1 MIRPA
6 ARDDLALCAEAA
18 TVRLRKL
25 AKGVAMGQDGVISL
39 WDRSAQEGAVQGDA
53 MPAAVDLA
61 IVGGGYTGL
70 STALHAAEAGLS
82 AHVIEAHQI
91 GHGGSG
97 RNVGL
102 VNAGVWMPPS
112 GVRAT
117 LGPDYGPRFLR
128 RFADGPAM
136 VFDLIERHQ
145 IRCEATRTGTIHAA
159 HAPSG
164 LRDLEARWRDWAK
177 MGEAVEL
184 LDEAAM
190 AQKLGSRRYRGGL
203 LDHRAGTVNPM
214 GYVRGL
220 ARAARA
226 AGAGISTGLRVTGL
240 SPEGGGWRVD
250 TAAGPIAARAVVLG
264 TNAYTDALW
273 PGLSR
278 SFTPI
283 WYFQLATEPLG
294 ARVATILPEGQG
306 VWDTAPVMRS
316 IRRDGAGRLI
326 IGSMG
331 RVHGDVT
338 RGLSLRWARREL
350 ARLFPDLGP
359 VHFAEAWDGRIAMT
373 QDHLPRIHELAP
385 GLYTP
390 IGYNGRG
397 ITTGTIFGQAIAGLL
412 TGRAVAD
419 LPLPITGMAPV
430 PSAPLM
436 RRIYAFGF
444 AAQQVIRSL

>member
-1 MIRPA
+1 
-6 ARDDLALCAEAA
+6 
-18 TVRLRKL
+18 
-25 AKGVAMGQDGVISL
+25 MGQDGVISL
-39 WDRSAQEGAVQGDA
+39 WDQTAQERPFESVTL
-53 MPAAVDLA
+53 PATVDLA

-82 AHVIEAHQI
+82 AHVIEAHDI

-112 GVRAT
+112 AVLAV
-117 LGPDYGPRFLR
+117 LGPDRGPRFLR

-159 HAPSG
+159 HAPAG
-164 LRDLEARWRDWAK
+164 LRDLSARWRDWAQ
-177 MGEAVEL
+177 MGEPVDL
-184 LDEAAM
+184 LDADAM
-190 AQKLGSRRYRGGL
+190 AQKLGSRRYMGGL

-214 GYVRGL
+214 GYARGL

-226 AGAGISTGLRVTGL
+226 AGAGISTGVRVTGL
-240 SPEGGGWRVD
+240 EQTGAGWRVQTD
-250 TAAGPIAARAVVLG
+250 AGPITARAVVLG
-264 TNAYTDALW
+264 TNAYTDTLW
-273 PGLSR
+273 PGLKR

-294 ARVATILPEGQG
+294 ARIAGILPEGQG

-331 RVHGDVT
+331 RVHGDTT
-338 RGLSLRWARREL
+338 RGLSQRWAQREL
-350 ARLFPDLGP
+350 ARMFLALGP
-359 VHFAEAWDGRIAMT
+359 VRFEEAWDGQIAMT
-373 QDHLPRIHELAP
+373 PDHLPRVHELAP

-412 TGRAVAD
+412 TGRDAAA
-419 LPLPITGMAPV
+419 LPLPITSVAPV
-430 PSAPLM
+430 ASAPMM
-436 RRIYAFGF
+436 RRVYALGF
-444 AAQQVIRSL
+444 AAQQFLRSL

>member
-1 MIRPA
+1 
-6 ARDDLALCAEAA
+6 
-18 TVRLRKL
+18 
-25 AKGVAMGQDGVISL
+25 MGQNGMISL
-39 WDRSAQEGAVQGDA
+39 WDQTAQER
-53 MPAAVDLA
+53 PADGMNLPATVDLV

-82 AHVIEAHQI
+82 AHVIEAHDI

-112 GVRAT
+112 AVRAT
-117 LGPDYGPRFLR
+117 LGPDHGPRFLR
-128 RFADGPAM
+128 RFADGPAL

-159 HAPSG
+159 HAPAG
-164 LRDLEARWRDWAK
+164 LRDLEARWRDWAQ
-177 MGEAVEL
+177 MGEPVDL
-184 LDEAAM
+184 LGPEAM
-190 AQKLGSRRYRGGL
+190 AEKLGSRRYQGGL

-226 AGAGISTGLRVTGL
+226 AGAGISTGVQVTGL
-240 SPEGGGWRVD
+240 EQAGGGWRVK
-250 TAAGPIAARAVVLG
+250 TTAGPVAARAVVLG
-264 TNAYTDALW
+264 TNAYTDTLW

-283 WYFQLATEPLG
+283 CYFQLATVALG
-294 ARVATILPEGQG
+294 ERVAKILPEGQG

-316 IRRDGAGRLI
+316 IRRDAMGRLI

-331 RVHGDVT
+331 RIHGDVT
-338 RGLSLRWARREL
+338 GGLSLRWARREL

-359 VHFAEAWDGRIAMT
+359 VRFEEAWDGQIAMT
-373 QDHLPRIHELAP
+373 PDHLPRIHELAP

-412 TGRAVAD
+412 TGRAASE
-419 LPLPITGMAPV
+419 LPLPITTLAPV
-430 PSAPLM
+430 VSAPMM
-436 RRIYAFGF
+436 RRVYALGF
-444 AAQQVIRSL
+444 AVQQMLRSL

>member
-1 MIRPA
+1 
-6 ARDDLALCAEAA
+6 
-18 TVRLRKL
+18 
-25 AKGVAMGQDGVISL
+25 MGQDGVISL
-39 WDRSAQEGAVQGDA
+39 WDQTAQERPFESVTL
-53 MPAAVDLA
+53 PATVDLA

-70 STALHAAEAGLS
+70 STSLHAAEAGLS
-82 AHVIEAHQI
+82 AHVIEAHDI

-112 GVRAT
+112 AVLAV
-117 LGPDYGPRFLR
+117 LGPYRGPRFLR

-159 HAPSG
+159 HAPAG
-164 LRDLEARWRDWAK
+164 LRDLSARWRDWAQ
-177 MGEAVEL
+177 MGEPVDL
-184 LDEAAM
+184 LDADAM
-190 AQKLGSRRYRGGL
+190 AQKLGSRRYMGGL

-214 GYVRGL
+214 GYARGL

-226 AGAGISTGLRVTGL
+226 AGAGISTGVRVTGL
-240 SPEGGGWRVD
+240 EQTGAGWRVQTD
-250 TAAGPIAARAVVLG
+250 AGPITARAVVLG
-264 TNAYTDALW
+264 TNAYTDTLW
-273 PGLSR
+273 PGLKR

-294 ARVATILPEGQG
+294 ARIAGILPEGQG

-331 RVHGDVT
+331 RVHCDTT
-338 RGLSLRWARREL
+338 RGLSQRWAQREL
-350 ARLFPDLGP
+350 ARMFPALGP
-359 VHFAEAWDGRIAMT
+359 VCFEEAWDGQIAMT
-373 QDHLPRIHELAP
+373 PDHLPRVHELAP
-385 GLYTP
+385 SLYTP

-412 TGRAVAD
+412 TGRDAAA
-419 LPLPITGMAPV
+419 LPLPITSFAPV
-430 PSAPLM
+430 ASAPMM
-436 RRIYAFGF
+436 RRVYALGF
-444 AAQQVIRSL
+444 AAQQFLRSL

>member
-1 MIRPA
+1 MVLGPRHHDIN
-6 ARDDLALCAEAA
+6 DG
-18 TVRLRKL
+18 
-25 AKGVAMGQDGVISL
+25 KGIVMGQDGVISL
-39 WDRSAQEGAVQGDA
+39 WDQTAQERPFESVTL
-53 MPAAVDLA
+53 PATVDLA

-82 AHVIEAHQI
+82 AHVIEAHDI

-112 GVRAT
+112 AVLAA
-117 LGPDYGPRFLR
+117 LGPDRGPRFLR

-159 HAPSG
+159 HAPAG
-164 LRDLEARWRDWAK
+164 LRDLSARWRDWAQ
-177 MGEAVEL
+177 MGEPVDL
-184 LDEAAM
+184 LDADAM
-190 AQKLGSRRYRGGL
+190 AQKLGSRRYMGGL

-214 GYVRGL
+214 GYARGL

-226 AGAGISTGLRVTGL
+226 AGAGISTGVRVTGL
-240 SPEGGGWRVD
+240 EQTGAGWRVQTD
-250 TAAGPIAARAVVLG
+250 AGPITARAVVLG
-264 TNAYTDALW
+264 TNAYTDTLW
-273 PGLSR
+273 PGLKR

-294 ARVATILPEGQG
+294 ARIAGILPEGQG

-331 RVHGDVT
+331 RVHGDTT
-338 RGLSLRWARREL
+338 RGLSQRWAQREL
-350 ARLFPDLGP
+350 ARMFPALGP
-359 VHFAEAWDGRIAMT
+359 VCFEEAWDGQIAMT
-373 QDHLPRIHELAP
+373 PDHLPRVHELAP
-385 GLYTP
+385 SLYTP

-412 TGRAVAD
+412 TGRDAAA
-419 LPLPITGMAPV
+419 LPLPITSFAPV
-430 PSAPLM
+430 ASAPMM
-436 RRIYAFGF
+436 RRVYALGF
-444 AAQQVIRSL
+444 AAQQFLRSL

>member
-1 MIRPA
+1 
-6 ARDDLALCAEAA
+6 
-18 TVRLRKL
+18 
-25 AKGVAMGQDGVISL
+25 MGQDGVISL
-39 WDRSAQEGAVQGDA
+39 WDQTAQERPFESVTL
-53 MPAAVDLA
+53 PATVDLA

-82 AHVIEAHQI
+82 AHVIEAHDI

-112 GVRAT
+112 AVLAV
-117 LGPDYGPRFLR
+117 LGPDRGPRFLR

-145 IRCEATRTGTIHAA
+145 IRCEATHTGTIHAA
-159 HAPSG
+159 HAPAG
-164 LRDLEARWRDWAK
+164 LRDLSARWRDWAQ
-177 MGEAVEL
+177 MGEPVDL
-184 LDEAAM
+184 LDADAM
-190 AQKLGSRRYRGGL
+190 AQKLGSRRYMGGL

-214 GYVRGL
+214 GYARGL

-226 AGAGISTGLRVTGL
+226 AGAGISTGVRVTGL
-240 SPEGGGWRVD
+240 EQTGAGWRVQTD
-250 TAAGPIAARAVVLG
+250 AGPITARAVVLG
-264 TNAYTDALW
+264 TNAYTDTLW
-273 PGLSR
+273 PGLKR

-294 ARVATILPEGQG
+294 ARIAGILPEGQG

-331 RVHGDVT
+331 RVHGDTT
-338 RGLSLRWARREL
+338 RGLSQRWAQREL
-350 ARLFPDLGP
+350 ARMFPALGP
-359 VHFAEAWDGRIAMT
+359 VRFEEAWDGQIAMT
-373 QDHLPRIHELAP
+373 PDHLPRVHELAP
-385 GLYTP
+385 SLYTP

-412 TGRAVAD
+412 TGRDAAA
-419 LPLPITGMAPV
+419 LPLPITSFAPV
-430 PSAPLM
+430 ASAPMM
-436 RRIYAFGF
+436 RRVYALGF
-444 AAQQVIRSL
+444 AAQQFLRSL

>member
-1 MIRPA
+1 
-6 ARDDLALCAEAA
+6 
-18 TVRLRKL
+18 
-25 AKGVAMGQDGVISL
+25 MGQDGVISL
-39 WDRSAQEGAVQGDA
+39 WDQTAQERPFESVTL
-53 MPAAVDLA
+53 PATVDLA

-82 AHVIEAHQI
+82 AHVIEAHDI

-112 GVRAT
+112 AVLAA
-117 LGPDYGPRFLR
+117 LGPDRGPRFLR

-159 HAPSG
+159 HAPAG
-164 LRDLEARWRDWAK
+164 LRDLSARWRDWAQ
-177 MGEAVEL
+177 MGEPVDL
-184 LDEAAM
+184 LDADAM
-190 AQKLGSRRYRGGL
+190 AQKLGSRRYMGGL

-214 GYVRGL
+214 GYARGL

-226 AGAGISTGLRVTGL
+226 AGAGISTGVRVTGL
-240 SPEGGGWRVD
+240 EQTGAGWRVQTD
-250 TAAGPIAARAVVLG
+250 AGPITARAVVLG
-264 TNAYTDALW
+264 TNAYTDTLW
-273 PGLSR
+273 PGLKR

-294 ARVATILPEGQG
+294 ARIAGILPEGQG

-331 RVHGDVT
+331 RVHGDTT
-338 RGLSLRWARREL
+338 RGLSQRWAQREL
-350 ARLFPDLGP
+350 ARMFPALGP
-359 VHFAEAWDGRIAMT
+359 VRF
-373 QDHLPRIHELAP
+373 
-385 GLYTP
+385 
-390 IGYNGRG
+390 
-397 ITTGTIFGQAIAGLL
+397 
-412 TGRAVAD
+412 
-419 LPLPITGMAPV
+419 
-430 PSAPLM
+430 
-436 RRIYAFGF
+436 
-444 AAQQVIRSL
+444 

>member
-1 MIRPA
+1 
-6 ARDDLALCAEAA
+6 
-18 TVRLRKL
+18 
-25 AKGVAMGQDGVISL
+25 MGHDGVISL
-39 WDRSAQEGAVQGDA
+39 WDRSAQEGTGVSSAL
-53 MPAAVDLA
+53 PAQVDVA

-82 AHVIEAHQI
+82 AHVIEAHEI

-102 VNAGVWMPPS
+102 VNAGVWMPP
-112 GVRAT
+112 RAVLAA
-117 LGPDYGPRFLR
+117 LGPDHGPRFLR
-128 RFADGPAM
+128 RFAEGPAM

-145 IRCEATRTGTIHAA
+145 IRCEATRSGTIHAA

-164 LRDLEARWRDWAK
+164 LRDLQARCRDWAQ
-177 MGEAVEL
+177 MGAPVEL
-184 LDEAAM
+184 LDADGM

-220 ARAARA
+220 ARASRA
-226 AGAGISTGLRVTGL
+226 AGAGITTGQRVTRL
-240 SPEGGGWRVD
+240 EQTGGGWRVH
-250 TAAGPIAARAVVLG
+250 TQGGSLAARAVVLG

-273 PGLSR
+273 PGLAQ

-294 ARVATILPEGQG
+294 ARIAGILPEGQG

-331 RVHGDVT
+331 RVHGDVGG
-338 RGLSLRWARREL
+338 GLSLRWARREL
-350 ARLFPDLGP
+350 ARIFPDLGP
-359 VHFAEAWDGRIAMT
+359 VRFDEAWDGQIAMT
-373 QDHLPRIHELAP
+373 PDHLPRIHALAE

-397 ITTGTIFGQAIAGLL
+397 IITGTIFGAAMAGLL
-412 TGRAVAD
+412 TGRAPAD
-419 LPLPITGMAPV
+419 LPLPVTAV
-430 PSAPLM
+430 AQDARAPLM
-436 RRIYAFGF
+436 RRIYALGF
-444 AAQQVIRSL
+444 AAQQVLRSL

>member
-1 MIRPA
+1 MQ
-6 ARDDLALCAEAA
+6 DD
-18 TVRLRKL
+18 
-25 AKGVAMGQDGVISL
+25 DVISL
-39 WDRSAQEGAVQGDA
+39 WDRSAQEPQPALGASL
-53 MPAAVDLA
+53 PARVDLA
-61 IVGGGYTGL
+61 IVGGGFTGL

-82 AHVIEAHQI
+82 VHVIEAHDL

-112 GVRAT
+112 MVRAT
-117 LGPDYGPRFLR
+117 LGPDHGPRFLR
-128 RFADGPAM
+128 RFADGPAL

-145 IRCEATRTGTIHAA
+145 IRCEVTRTGTIHAA
-159 HAPSG
+159 HAPAG
-164 LRDLEARWRDWAK
+164 LRDLEARWRDWAQ
-177 MGEAVEL
+177 MGEPVEM
-184 LDEAAM
+184 LDAGAM
-190 AQKLGSRRYRGGL
+190 AQKLGSRRYQGGL
-203 LDHRAGTVNPM
+203 LDHRAGTLNPM

-226 AGAGISTGLRVTGL
+226 AGAGISTGVRVTGL
-240 SPEGGGWRVD
+240 VRAGGGWRVETD
-250 TAAGPIAARAVVLG
+250 AGPVAARAVVLA
-264 TNAYTDALW
+264 TNAYTDRLW
-273 PGLSR
+273 PGLAR

-294 ARVATILPEGQG
+294 ERVAAILPEGQG

-338 RGLSLRWARREL
+338 RGLSQRWARREL
-350 ARLFPDLGP
+350 ARMFPDLGP
-359 VHFAEAWDGRIAMT
+359 VRFEQAWDGQIAMT
-373 QDHLPRIHELAP
+373 PDHLPRIHELAE

-412 TGRAVAD
+412 CGRDAAD
-419 LPLPITGMAPV
+419 LPLPMTRVAPV
-430 PSAPLM
+430 ASAPLM
-436 RRIYAFGF
+436 RRVYALGF
-444 AAQQVIRSL
+444 AAQQVLRSL

>member
-1 MIRPA
+1 
-6 ARDDLALCAEAA
+6 
-18 TVRLRKL
+18 
-25 AKGVAMGQDGVISL
+25 MGQDGMISL
-39 WDRSAQEGAVQGDA
+39 WDQTAQERPFESVTL
-53 MPAAVDLA
+53 PATVDLA

-82 AHVIEAHQI
+82 AHVIEAHDI

-112 GVRAT
+112 AVLAV
-117 LGPDYGPRFLR
+117 LGPDRGPRFLR

-159 HAPSG
+159 HAPAG
-164 LRDLEARWRDWAK
+164 LRDLSARWRDWAQ
-177 MGEAVEL
+177 MGEPVDL
-184 LDEAAM
+184 LDADAM
-190 AQKLGSRRYRGGL
+190 AQKLGSRRYMGGL

-214 GYVRGL
+214 GYARGL

-226 AGAGISTGLRVTGL
+226 AGAGISTGVRVTGL
-240 SPEGGGWRVD
+240 EQTGAGWLVQTD
-250 TAAGPIAARAVVLG
+250 AGPITARAVVLG
-264 TNAYTDALW
+264 TNAYTDTLW
-273 PGLSR
+273 PGLKR

-294 ARVATILPEGQG
+294 ARIAGILPEGQG

-331 RVHGDVT
+331 RVHGDTT
-338 RGLSLRWARREL
+338 RGLSQRWAQREL
-350 ARLFPDLGP
+350 ARMFPALGP
-359 VHFAEAWDGRIAMT
+359 VRFEEAWDGQIAMT
-373 QDHLPRIHELAP
+373 PDHLPRVHELAP
-385 GLYTP
+385 SLYTP

-412 TGRAVAD
+412 TGRDAAA
-419 LPLPITGMAPV
+419 LPLPITSVAPV
-430 PSAPLM
+430 ASAPMM
-436 RRIYAFGF
+436 RRVYALGF
-444 AAQQVIRSL
+444 AAQQFLRSL